1 MSYNKRDKM
10 GNKKYIAFL
19 LVLVIIS
26 TLSFVLSQNNPVV
39 YQGDIINENYL
50 ESLRLEANVECLQ
63 NSQCSEGYECVAN
76 KCLETKKINNCK
88 DIGLSTSTR
97 RLKDG
102 DFLNAYKRVITGA
115 QLSDLLTNGELVEVV
130 DNQLIEYFYTQ
141 VILIG
146 NSKIEKEDLDYL
158 IKTNSNEPIYILRI
172 TFSKSVDFSSRNIQG
187 QVLRILG
194 KEYVIGTDST
204 NSVIS
209 LISNTEEIK
218 LEKLKNVKMNS
229 NSLSGTIA
237 NIEKDSN
244 GEVAVFEIAFNMPD
258 NSNIKVGKN
267 AADSVFD
274 AIKLSFNSVDV
285 NDFADVRIGGKC

>member
-1 MSYNKRDKM
+1 M
-10 GNKKYIAFL
+10 GNKRYIVIL
-19 LVLVIIS
+19 LILVVIS
-26 TLSFVLSQNNPVV
+26 ALSFVLSQNSSVV
-39 YQGDIINENYL
+39 YQGSIINEDYL

-88 DIGLSTSTR
+88 DMGLSTPTR
-97 RLKDG
+97 RLKEG
-102 DFLNAYKRVITGA
+102 DFLNAYKRVVTSS
-115 QLSDLLTNGELVEVV
+115 QLQDLLANGELVEVV
-130 DNQLIEYFYTQ
+130 DNQLIEHFYTQ

-146 NSKIEKEDLDYL
+146 ETKIEKENSDYL

-218 LEKLKNVKMNS
+218 LEKLENVKMNS

-258 NSNIKVGKN
+258 NSNIKVGEN
-267 AADSVFD
+267 AADRVFD
-274 AIKLSFNSVDV
+274 AIKLSFNSVDA
-285 NDFADVRIGGKC
+285 NGFADARIGGKC

>member
-1 MSYNKRDKM
+1 M
-10 GNKKYIAFL
+10 GNKRYIVIL
-19 LVLVIIS
+19 LILVVIS
-26 TLSFVLSQNNPVV
+26 ALSFVLSQNSSVV
-39 YQGDIINENYL
+39 YQGSIINEDYL

-88 DIGLSTSTR
+88 DMGLSTPTR
-97 RLKDG
+97 RLKEG
-102 DFLNAYKRVITGA
+102 DFLNTYKRVVTSS
-115 QLSDLLTNGELVEVV
+115 QLQDLLANGELVEIIN
-130 DNQLIEYFYTQ
+130 NQLIEHFYTQ

-146 NSKIEKEDLDYL
+146 NSKIEKENSNYL
-158 IKTNSNEPIYILRI
+158 IKTNSNEPIYTLRVA
-172 TFSKSVDFSSRNIQG
+172 FSKSVDFSSKNIQG

-194 KEYVIGTDST
+194 KEYIIGRDST
-204 NSVIS
+204 NSAIS
-209 LISNTEEIK
+209 LISNTKEIK
-218 LEKLKNVKMNS
+218 LKKFENVKMNS
-229 NSLSGTIA
+229 NSVSGAIT
-237 NIEKDSN
+237 NIDQDSN